1 MVPHVLVLG
10 FERPLSACFAGGEHG
25 LVADSAHGDEE
36 NLR

>member
-10 FERPLSACFAGGEHG
+10 FERPLGARFAGGEHG